1 MNFKIGDKVKII
13 NPYSRFYG
21 ATGTVVEAC
30 CGTNYGIV
38 SVSIYIAPGIK
49 HDVTFGASDLM
60 QSNVV
65 YEPKCKGENEIK
77 FKIRDKVKVI
87 DRNCALYG
95 AIGTVVEIIGSSIYL
110 RFGYYKDNDGY
121 VAKWGP
127 YSASDLKLI
136 SDNYMIKRGNNMLIN
151 ESLSDA
157 DQDGDTMF
165 KIPLNSLY
173 GMMNNNYRR
182 GDFTQMFNKDN
193 IPEIRNVYFNDPLTC
208 VIWKD
213 GTKTFVKNADG
224 DHNYDPEK
232 ALAMAISKKALG
244 NKYNYYKE
252 FEKWL
257 PEEDAKF
264 AIKSLLEAS
273 SELRKSFSSFKVIS
287 KEYMNKR
294 MALTKNPVEKAY
306 LALLKVNDDPTSK
319 DVDFAAAIEEAIGYL
334 GEALDD

>member
-1 MNFKIGDKVKII
+1 MKFKTGDMVKVI
-13 NPYSRFYG
+13 NRHSNFYG
-21 ATGTVVEAC
+21 ATGTVVGTC

-49 HDVTFGASDLM
+49 HDVTFGVSDLTR
-60 QSNVV
+60 SNVV
-65 YEPKCKGENEIK
+65 YEPKCKGENEMK
-77 FKIRDKVKVI
+77 FKIGDKVKVI
-87 DRNCALYG
+87 DHNCALCG
-95 AIGTVVEIIGSSIYL
+95 TIGTVVEVIGSSIYL
-110 RFGYYKDNDGY
+110 RFSYCKYDNNGYI
-121 VAKWGP
+121 AKWGP

-136 SDNYMIKRGNNMLIN
+136 SDNYN
-151 ESLSDA
+151 ESLSGA

-165 KIPLNSLY
+165 KIQLNSVY
-173 GMMNNNYRR
+173 GIMGDYGR
-182 GDFTQMFNKDN
+182 GGFTQMFNKDN

-257 PEEDAKF
+257 PENDEKF
-264 AIKSLLEAS
+264 SVKDLLKAS
-273 SELRKSFSSFKVIS
+273 KKASKTFTSFKAVA
-287 KEYMNKR
+287 KECK
-294 MALTKNPVEKAY
+294 AKENPVEKAY
-306 LALLKVNDDPTSK
+306 SALLKVNDDPTSK
-319 DVDFAAAIEEAIGYL
+319 DTDFATAIEEAIGYL
-334 GEALDD
+334 GEALAY